1 MGAHLLVTA
10 STLFLQLPQ
19 QDSTPQT
26 EQASA
31 GIAYDRLSDT
41 LRDDRMEGLSVV
53 RGLIRFEPSRPI
65 APESSDRLRFDL
77 VPGRL
82 E

>member
-10 STLFLQLPQ
+10 STLFLHLPQ
-19 QDSTPQT
+19 QDSTPKT

-31 GIAYDRLSDT
+31 GIAYDRLSAT
-41 LRDDRMEGLSVV
+41 PLDDRMEGLAV
-53 RGLIRFEPSRPI
+53 
-65 APESSDRLRFDL
+65 ESGDILRFDL
-77 VPGRL
+77 VPCRL